1 MRVLAAL
8 RLAVAAAA
16 ALAVAAAPSDL
27 PTSAPTALAC
37 PAHGDP
43 PHPSPCAKLTFPT
56 ISALMRFK
64 TGPSSAPGRA
74 IVAAARR
81 AGMNVAQASLLG
93 CGGWGCGH
101 KLTIA

>member
-16 ALAVAAAPSDL
+16 ALAVAAAPFDL
-27 PTSAPTALAC
+27 PTFAPTVLAC

-43 PHPSPCAKLTFPT
+43 PHPLCKVNFPDDFG
-56 ISALMRFK
+56 ADE

-81 AGMNVAQASLLG
+81 AGVNLAQASLLG
-93 CGGWGCGH
+93 CGGWGCGY
-101 KLTIA
+101 KLTMA